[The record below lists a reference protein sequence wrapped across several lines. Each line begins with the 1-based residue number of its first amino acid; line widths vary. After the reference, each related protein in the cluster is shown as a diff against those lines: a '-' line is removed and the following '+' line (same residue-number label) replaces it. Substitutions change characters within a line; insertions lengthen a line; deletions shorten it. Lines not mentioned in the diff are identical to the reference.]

1 MIDLVKQKTEA
12 VVMHK
17 STNFVLIASI
27 LLVALF
33 YMYFADSTVR
43 TLTVLQKTK
52 GQMQSLSVAVSEMES
67 QRLTMEN
74 DISTE
79 KALRLGFV
87 EVNNPTFIMKSPKKT
102 TLSLKID

>member
-1 MIDLVKQKTEA
+1 MNSLIKQKAEA
-12 VVMHK
+12 LVMHK
-17 STNFVLIASI
+17 TANYALIAFI
-27 LLVALF
+27 LVSTLF
-33 YMYFADSTVR
+33 YVYFADVTVR

-67 QRLTMEN
+67 QRLMIEN

-79 KALRLGFV
+79 KASHLGFV
-87 EVNNPTFIMKSPKKT
+87 EVNNPIFIMKNSRKT